1 VKPHFSPSQFGTAA
15 SCLRKWYFE
24 NVLGLRQADTE
35 ATLRGTRIHALLERY
50 VKDPAH
56 PLPNQQATVT
66 YARRL
71 PFTRVRAD
79 GTTYDEEEVTEDVN
93 PKEAARAMSA
103 LVLLPNPTEVPMVAE
118 GEFLLT
124 AEETGLGKP
133 VKGFIDLWLPTMR
146 AVRDYKS
153 KSTSRYDKT
162 VEELRNDP
170 QCLLY
175 AKRHL
180 RDHDEVSFSHLN
192 IYMDGTRA
200 ELVEVTGLTAD
211 VVDDGIAQLRPLA
224 QRMLAAEQLEKWSD
238 VPVRLAA
245 CTAYG
250 GCPHRGNCAST
261 GLAVFGDSVQTRT
274 VRAMAEAEGRYKS
287 PEELEMGFSDF
298 VKTNDSSKVS
308 LNPADGVPATQRG
321 EAAVHADAVA
331 EASAGASEQVEET
344 FPDAPNNKVDVPDTP
359 AARKSPKD
367 TLVDS
372 ILHAAGL
379 LPNESA
385 VAAFTAL
392 VDGVSDAAALR
403 KQLLSKTLPVL
414 KDLLA
419 QVQSLTSGTP
429 AQTTAP
435 AAAPAASAGPA
446 VSSVNDWAAAVNAS
460 LQKQPKTLA
469 ELAALESDVSSLLA
483 QYTAVGEAFDKQSA
497 ALKKKRDDAEDTGDE
512 AASEEAGAKLRDLLK
527 RKKGASEMH
536 ADLQTQRSNAWFAA
550 ARKALTPAP
559 APAAEKAPVQQTQAA
574 PTVNQQPV
582 DGKRLP
588 ILLINCQF
596 LGEARVLHIESL
608 LTKYQLAVAAA
619 ASVASYH
626 EIKFEGPARVA
637 ALLSHDLSSGN
648 LDISQY
654 DIVSVPR
661 RSGQFDPII
670 DELRKYVS
678 AAFSGNM

>member
-1 VKPHFSPSQFGTAA
+1 MKPHFSPSQFGTAA

-24 NVLGLRQADTE
+24 SVLDMRQADTE

-50 VKDPAH
+50 VKDPDH

-66 YARRL
+66 YTRRL
-71 PFTRVRAD
+71 AFTRVRAD

-93 PKEAARAMSA
+93 PKEASRAMSA
-103 LVLLPNPTEVPMVAE
+103 LLLLPQPTEVPMVAE

-180 RDHDEVSFSHLN
+180 RDNDEVSFAHLN
-192 IYMDGTRA
+192 VYMDGTRA
-200 ELVEVTGLTAD
+200 ELVEVAGLTRE
-211 VVDDGIAQLRPLA
+211 VVDEGIAQLRPLA
-224 QRMLAAEQLEKWSD
+224 RRMLAAEQLEKWSD
-238 VPVRLAA
+238 VPVRLSA

-298 VKTNDSSKVS
+298 VKNKDGSGVS

-321 EAAVHADAVA
+321 EAAVHAEAVA
-331 EASAGASEQVEET
+331 EATSGASELVEET

-372 ILHAAGL
+372 ILQVAGL
-379 LPNESA
+379 LTNEGA
-385 VAAFTAL
+385 VTAFTAL
-392 VDGVSDAAALR
+392 VDGVADVAALR

-419 QVQSLTSGTP
+419 QVQKLAGG
-429 AQTTAP
+429 AP
-435 AAAPAASAGPA
+435 AASAAPATSAGPA
-446 VSSVNDWAAAVNAS
+446 VSSVNNWASAVNAAA
-460 LQKQPKTLA
+460 QQQPKNLD
-469 ELAALESDVSSLLA
+469 ELTVLESEVSTLLT
-483 QYTAVGEAFDKQSA
+483 QYTEVIAAFDKQSA
-497 ALKKKRDDAEDTGDE
+497 ALKKKREEAETEEDE
-512 AASEEAGAKLRDLLK
+512 AGAEEASAKLRDVLK
-527 RKKGASEMH
+527 RKKGASELH

-550 ARKALTPAP
+550 ARKSLTPAP
-559 APAAEKAPVQQTQAA
+559 TPAPVVEKSAATQAA
-574 PTVNQQPV
+574 PVAATAQQPAS

-619 ASVASYH
+619 AAVASYH